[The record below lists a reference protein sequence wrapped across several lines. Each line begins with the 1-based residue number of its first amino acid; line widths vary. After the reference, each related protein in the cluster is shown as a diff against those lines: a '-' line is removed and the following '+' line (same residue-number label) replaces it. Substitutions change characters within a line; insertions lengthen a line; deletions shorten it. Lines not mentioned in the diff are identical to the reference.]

1 MRSEDSDGERKS
13 VSPDRKPVAKQL
25 NPVAKQLNY
34 PTKPEPQ
41 LVQKTSPKQGE
52 QILIILKYPGYFWG
66 RLIN

>member
-1 MRSEDSDGERKS
+1 MSGMRSDDSGGERKS

-52 QILIILKYPGYFWG
+52 KSLKFLSFFDILII
-66 RLIN
+66 